1 MSGKRDIS
9 GHLALLAAYSIF
21 GINIVSTK
29 DIANAGIVSPIALFT
44 MRALGASLL
53 FWLISLFRPKER
65 VPAADLGKIVVASF
79 FGLFVTQY
87 SFLLAIRISTPV
99 DTSIVSTLGPIFTM
113 FFAFFFV
120 REPITAKKALGVG
133 ISLFGIIFLIL
144 NSSHQ
149 ATGVETTKPLGY
161 ALLLLNSISFSLYLG
176 AFRPLIRK
184 YSVVTF
190 MKWMFL
196 ASLLMSLP
204 FSIPDLVH
212 TDYSAIHGRLLMEIL
227 FLVVCAT
234 FISYFLIPY
243 GQKSVRPT
251 LVAMYAYVQPVIAVV
266 ISIWCGM
273 DFLTWKKA
281 VAIALVFGGVA
292 IVNRSRAADSVPEG
306 TDPGRE
312 KLTKK
317 QELNN

>member
-1 MSGKRDIS
+1 MSGKRDIT

-29 DIANAGIVSPIALFT
+29 DIANAGVVSPIALFT

-53 FWLISLFRPKER
+53 FWLISLFRPKEK
-65 VPAADLGKIVVASF
+65 VPFSDLCRIVVASF
-79 FGLFVTQY
+79 FGLFITQY

-133 ISLFGIIFLIL
+133 VSLFGIIFLIL
-144 NSSHQ
+144 NSVHQ
-149 ATGVETTKPLGY
+149 SSGVEATRPMGY
-161 ALLLLNSISFSLYLG
+161 VLLLVNSLSFSLYLG

-196 ASLLMSLP
+196 FSLLMSLP
-204 FSIPDLVH
+204 FSTGDLLH
-212 TDYSAIHGRLLMEIL
+212 TDYSAISGKLLSEIL

-243 GQKSVRPT
+243 GQKTVRPT

-266 ISIWCGM
+266 ISISCGM
-273 DFLTWKKA
+273 DSLTWRKA
-281 VAIALVFGGVA
+281 AAIALVFSGVA
-292 IVNRSRAADSVPEG
+292 IVNRSRAAG
-306 TDPGRE
+306 TAPAETDE
-312 KLTKK
+312 KETR
-317 QELNN
+317 QA